1 MTLACRVRTGRFTP
15 TRIHRDS
22 RRSHTTRTYHR
33 DGARV
38 DLTRVNLWVNL
49 WVYLRHQQR
58 LDVRHAKKVP
68 HAPYGDRQLR
78 MERTVATGM
87 GRARKQAG
95 GRDATHDTAS
105 SARRSCESKERSK
118 VSHHAAHS
126 RQTETTADACFDD
139 AATNRSRSEVDGE
152 ITAPNDT
159 TKRRSSFLFAVFFVF
174 FASSGA
180 CVFLFFVFVSF
191 RFLSS
196 PSLLDDLSSTHAPV
210 RSPRQLAACP
220 RRWPRSQRGRR
231 TTSRGQQPTGRRTT
245 ARETRRGGNS
255 QSRGARV
262 SAPSSRTRR
271 HTPSRTPRDATHR
284 APYIIHIYIY
294 IYM

>member
-1 MTLACRVRTGRFTP
+1 MTLACRVRTGRFAS

-22 RRSHTTRTYHR
+22 RRSHTTRTHHR
-33 DGARV
+33 DCARV
-38 DLTRVNLWVNL
+38 DLTRVNL

-58 LDVRHAKKVP
+58 LDVRHAEVVP
-68 HAPYGDRQLR
+68 HAPHGDRQLR
-78 MERTVATGM
+78 VERTVATGM
-87 GRARKQAG
+87 EGARKQAG
-95 GRDATHDTAS
+95 GWEATHDTAS

-180 CVFLFFVFVSF
+180 CVFLLFVFVCFRSF
-191 RFLSS
+191 PSVSFL
-196 PSLLDDLSSTHAPV
+196 LLRCWTIY
-210 RSPRQLAACP
+210 
-220 RRWPRSQRGRR
+220 
-231 TTSRGQQPTGRRTT
+231 
-245 ARETRRGGNS
+245 
-255 QSRGARV
+255 
-262 SAPSSRTRR
+262 RR
-271 HTPSRTPRDATHR
+271 HTRL
-284 APYIIHIYIY
+284 
-294 IYM
+294 